1 MLTLTRLRPV
11 PKTKMPPTGRRR
23 AALVLTALSCHAFAP
38 PTLLPTR
45 RFALNAKTKTKKK
58 KKTAKSTGGFGA
70 APKKTTLT
78 DEEKE
83 ARAIRGAVRDAT
95 TALEEVRDQ
104 EGEAQAWL
112 KLGAVLVRGGEFSEA
127 ERVFAKGAAKFDD
140 EMLSAAEMTYRGHSL
155 SYHRGKCEEW
165 TNEVEFDEWVVG
177 GPDRIEDH
185 RTVSWLPEEP
195 RAYASK
201 GPLIPKDE
209 CDKVIALCE
218 KRAEELGGWQKARHA
233 QAATTDMNVK
243 DVPEILECDL
253 GVPRC
258 CGAFT
263 PSTRLVSIRRGRG
276 WFLFRF

>member
-1 MLTLTRLRPV
+1 M
-11 PKTKMPPTGRRR
+11 
-23 AALVLTALSCHAFAP
+23 
-38 PTLLPTR
+38 
-45 RFALNAKTKTKKK
+45 
-58 KKTAKSTGGFGA
+58 
-70 APKKTTLT
+70 
-78 DEEKE
+78 
-83 ARAIRGAVRDAT
+83 RDAT
-95 TALEEVRDQ
+95 TALEEVRDSD
-104 EGEAQAWL
+104 GEAQAWL

-127 ERVFAKGAAKFDD
+127 ERVFAAGAEKFDD

-155 SYHRGKCEEW
+155 SYHRGKCDEW
-165 TNEVEFDEWVVG
+165 TNDVDFEEWVVG
-177 GPDRIEDH
+177 GPDKIEDH

-195 RAYASK
+195 RAFASK

-218 KRAEELGGWQKARHA
+218 KRAEEMGGWQKARHA

-263 PSTRLVSIRRGRG
+263 PSTRLVSISQ
-276 WFLFRF
+276 

>member
-1 MLTLTRLRPV
+1 MA
-11 PKTKMPPTGRRR
+11 PTGRRR
-23 AALVLTALSCHAFAP
+23 AAALVLTALSCHAFAP
-38 PTLLPTR
+38 PTLPRTR
-45 RFALNAKTKTKKK
+45 HNALRAKVKTKKK
-58 KKTAKSTGGFGA
+58 KKTAKGAPGGFGA

-95 TALEEVRDQ
+95 SALEEARDQ

-127 ERVFAKGAAKFDD
+127 ERVFAAGAEKFDD

-165 TNEVEFDEWVVG
+165 TNEVDFDEWVVG
-177 GPDRIEDH
+177 GPDQIEDH

-195 RAYASK
+195 RAFASK

-209 CDKVIALCE
+209 CDRVIALCE

-263 PSTRLVSIRRGRG
+263 PSMRLVSISQ
-276 WFLFRF
+276 

>member
-1 MLTLTRLRPV
+1 
-11 PKTKMPPTGRRR
+11 MPPTGRRR
-23 AALVLTALSCHAFAP
+23 AALVLTALTATAFAP
-38 PTLLPTR
+38 PTLPTR
-45 RFALNAKTKTKKK
+45 RNVALSAKTKTKKK

-95 TALEEVRDQ
+95 TALEDARGQ

-127 ERVFAKGAAKFDD
+127 ERVFAKGAEKFDD

-155 SYHRGKCEEW
+155 SYHRGPCDEW
-165 TNEVEFDEWVVG
+165 TNDVEFDEWVVG
-177 GPDRIEDH
+177 GPEQIEDH
-185 RTVSWLPEEP
+185 RCITWKPEEP

-209 CDKVIALCE
+209 CARVIA
-218 KRAEELGGWQKARHA
+218 
-233 QAATTDMNVK
+233 
-243 DVPEILECDL
+243 
-253 GVPRC
+253 
-258 CGAFT
+258 
-263 PSTRLVSIRRGRG
+263 
-276 WFLFRF
+276 